1 MNCEV
6 IHDKKKKL
14 FKIDIE
20 EETAYLSYSVAGDTI
35 NFNSTYTPPKL
46 RGKGLARFI
55 VEKAFD
61 YAVKEKL
68 KVTSGCS
75 YVVRFVHQNDDYKKL
90 MK

>member
-1 MNCEV
+1 MSYEV
-6 IHDKKKKL
+6 IHDKENER

-20 EETAYLSYSVAGDTI
+20 GETAYLSYSVFGDTI

-46 RGKGLARFI
+46 REKGLARLI
-55 VEKAFD
+55 VEKAFEFARD
-61 YAVKEKL
+61 EKL

-75 YVVRFVHQNDDYKKL
+75 YVVKFVHQNDEYKGL